1 MAVDM
6 FLELDTVKGESE
18 DDKKKGAIHVLAWSW
33 GMTQSAT
40 THHGTGGG
48 AGKVN
53 VHDIS
58 ITKHVDKASA
68 TLMQHCC
75 KGKHIEK
82 ALLTVRKAGDKPL
95 EYIKIEMKDLI
106 IASVSTGGSSHGEI
120 LTEHVVLNFRK
131 FKYQYF
137 PQQKDG
143 SGGPAVEHAW
153 DIAAN
158 KAE

>member
-6 FLELDTVKGESE
+6 FLELEGIKGESE
-18 DDKKKGAIHVLAWSW
+18 DDKKKESCHVLAWSW

-48 AGKVN
+48 SGKVN

-58 ITKHVDKASA
+58 ITKHVDKATA
-68 TLMQHCC
+68 TLMQFCC
-75 KGKHIEK
+75 KGTHVKK
-82 ALLTVRKAGDKPL
+82 GKLTVRKSGDKPL
-95 EYIKIEMKDLI
+95 EYIKVELEDI
-106 IASVSTGGSSHGEI
+106 IVASVSSGGSNGSEI

-131 FKYQYF
+131 FKYQYY
-137 PQQKDG
+137 PQLKDG
-143 SGGPAVEHAW
+143 SGGPAVEFGW

-158 KAE
+158 KPE